1 MTFDDRAIAVARVY
15 ADAMLE
21 LAAARGEAD
30 DLGEELRAL
39 AARVA
44 EDAAFR
50 AFLLTPLVDAGARA
64 ASLERIFRGRASDL
78 LVDALQVLNRKGRIG
93 LAPAVA
99 AVYAR
104 ALNALRRRVEVAVVS
119 AVPLSAEQR
128 AAVGAAVARRT
139 GREAI
144 LEERVEPELIGGMV
158 VRIDDRKAD
167 ASVAS
172 TLEVL
177 ARALRERASREVQRG
192 GQVEA

>member
-1 MTFDDRAIAVARVY
+1 
-15 ADAMLE
+15 MLE